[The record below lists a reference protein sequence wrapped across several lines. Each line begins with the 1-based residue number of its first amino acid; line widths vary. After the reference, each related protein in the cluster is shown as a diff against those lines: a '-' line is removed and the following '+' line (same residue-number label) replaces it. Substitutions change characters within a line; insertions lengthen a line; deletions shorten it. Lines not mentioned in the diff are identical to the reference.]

1 MCFSPS
7 PGDSTSSGASSSS
20 SDSSAASASPSS
32 SSDDAASSGAPSSSS
47 PGVSEGPHDAAADA
61 AAAAAAAEE
70 ADDNVTGRIRDDSAY
85 DPLGESQSACV
96 RYSNPN
102 KRNILGISLLSHVW
116 VLSGKVG
123 GGRGGQNN
131 NMGTFTSCSKDRI
144 NVTC

>member
-61 AAAAAAAEE
+61 AAAAAEE

-96 RYSNPN
+96 HYSNPN

>member
-61 AAAAAAAEE
+61 AAAAAEE

-96 RYSNPN
+96 HYSNPN

-123 GGRGGQNN
+123 GGERGAEQ
-131 NMGTFTSCSKDRI
+131 
-144 NVTC
+144 